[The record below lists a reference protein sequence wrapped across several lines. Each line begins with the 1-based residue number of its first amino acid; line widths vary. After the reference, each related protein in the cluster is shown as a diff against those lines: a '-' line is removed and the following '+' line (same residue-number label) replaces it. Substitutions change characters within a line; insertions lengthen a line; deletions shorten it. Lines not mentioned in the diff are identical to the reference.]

1 MELEL
6 QQRVAVISSSRS
18 SVKGAV
24 AGGHINA
31 AIRVRAQSRVARP
44 DAAFAPVR
52 RNVQHRLLLER
63 LRVVRHHPAVVRI
76 HVAGRAPRK
85 IESLVREQQGRPRV
99 FSQRVELY
107 FPVLASIAPAP
118 NSRRDLLWSA
128 KFLRPRGDCQGMQG
142 LKILVV
148 LEEMADHRACQH
160 VQGSRLQINH
170 RG

>member
-118 NSRRDLLWSA
+118 NSRS
-128 KFLRPRGDCQGMQG
+128 
-142 LKILVV
+142 
-148 LEEMADHRACQH
+148 EEHTSELQ
-160 VQGSRLQINH
+160 SRLHLVCRLLLEKKKQTAQSLLPIH
-170 RG
+170 TMCPCGISIIPWDE